1 MKYSIEF
8 KNTDIELPDYT
19 LDIAEM
25 LEKAD
30 KANMSE
36 TKTYRE
42 KTEIVYST
50 LGNILGKEKVESLV
64 GKLKE
69 CDPNDIQ
76 ILFLT
81 IGHSYNKPVD
91 DFQDKQAEEMFE
103 KLEDVKEIAEQMNKV
118 PDTVTR
124 LKK

>member
-8 KNTDIELPDYT
+8 NSQDIDLPNYN
-19 LDIAEM
+19 LDIAEA

-30 KANMSE
+30 RANMSE
-36 TKTYRE
+36 KPYRE
-42 KTEIVYST
+42 KTEILYKT
-50 LGNILGKEKVESLV
+50 LGEILGKNNVEELV

-81 IGHSYNKPVD
+81 ISNSYNKPVD
-91 DFQDKQAEEMFE
+91 DYQEKQTQEAMSR
-103 KLEDVKEIAEQMNKV
+103 LDNVKEVAEIINKV
-118 PDTVTR
+118 PDK

>member
-8 KNTDIELPDYT
+8 NSQDIELPNYT
-19 LDIAEM
+19 LDIAEA

-30 KANMSE
+30 RTNMSE
-36 TKTYRE
+36 KPYRD
-42 KTEIVYST
+42 KTEILYKT
-50 LGNILGKEKVESLV
+50 LGDILGKDKLESMV

-81 IGHSYNKPVD
+81 IGNEYNKPVD
-91 DFQDKQAEEMFE
+91 KFQEQQYEQTLHKLDGVKDFADKVSKM
-103 KLEDVKEIAEQMNKV
+103 
-118 PDTVTR
+118 PDTVER
-124 LKK
+124 LNK

>member
-8 KNTDIELPDYT
+8 KNTDIELPNYT
-19 LDIAEM
+19 LDIAEA

-30 KANMSE
+30 RANMSE
-36 TKTYRE
+36 AKTYRE

-81 IGHSYNKPVD
+81 IGNEYNKPVD
-91 DFQDKQAEEMFE
+91 KFQEQQYEQTLHKLDGVKDFADKVSKM
-103 KLEDVKEIAEQMNKV
+103 
-118 PDTVTR
+118 PDTVER
-124 LKK
+124 LNK

>member
-8 KNTDIELPDYT
+8 KDIDLELPNYN
-19 LDIAEM
+19 LDIAEA

-36 TKTYRE
+36 SKSYRE
-42 KTEIVYST
+42 KTEILYKT
-50 LGNILGKEKVESLV
+50 LSNVLGSEKVEELV

-81 IGHSYNKPVD
+81 IGNEYNKPVD
-91 DFQDKQAEEMFE
+91 KFQEQQYEQTLHKLDGVTDLADK
-103 KLEDVKEIAEQMNKV
+103 LSKV
-118 PDTVTR
+118 PDTVER
-124 LKK
+124 LK

>member
-8 KNTDIELPDYT
+8 NSQDIDLPNYN
-19 LDIAEM
+19 LDIAEA

-36 TKTYRE
+36 SKSYRE
-42 KTEIVYST
+42 KTEILYKT
-50 LGNILGKEKVESLV
+50 LSNVLGSEKVEELV

-81 IGHSYNKPVD
+81 IGNEYNKPVD
-91 DFQDKQAEEMFE
+91 KFQEQQYEQTLHKLDGVTDLADK
-103 KLEDVKEIAEQMNKV
+103 LSKV
-118 PDTVTR
+118 PDTVER
-124 LKK
+124 LK

>member
-8 KNTDIELPDYT
+8 NSQDIDLPNYT
-19 LDIAEM
+19 LDIADA

-30 KANMSE
+30 RANMSE
-36 TKTYRE
+36 KPYRE
-42 KTEIVYST
+42 KTEALYKT
-50 LGNILGKEKVESLV
+50 LGEILGKEEVEKLV

-81 IGHSYNKPVD
+81 ISNSYNKPVD
-91 DFQDKQAEEMFE
+91 EYQEKQYEETLQ
-103 KLEDVKEIAEQMNKV
+103 KLEGVTDFAEKV
-118 PDTVTR
+118 SKMPDTVER
-124 LKK
+124 LNK